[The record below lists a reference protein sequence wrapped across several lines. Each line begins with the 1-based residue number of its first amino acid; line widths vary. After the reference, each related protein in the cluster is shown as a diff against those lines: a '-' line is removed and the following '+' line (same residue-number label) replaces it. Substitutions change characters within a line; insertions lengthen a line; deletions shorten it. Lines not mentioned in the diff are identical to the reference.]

1 MALTTV
7 RSTGI
12 SSLPAIS
19 AANLTSIP
27 AANITGTL
35 PAISGANLTG
45 IVTTNDFEYIN
56 GYANASE
63 HSNVTIDNCFTST
76 YHNYL
81 VMINA
86 TIINGSNGIRL
97 VWQFRNGGASGAD
110 YSGDNTHFVSNY
122 HDSNNNQGHYADEGS
137 GSTWQFGGS
146 ALGNASNNYTYSGMM
161 YVFGPNEG
169 SFKTNLMHV
178 ASSTNWSGYNQVITG
193 SCRLDHVSAMTGFK
207 ISATA
212 DNLKHSNIRV
222 YGMRDS

>member
-1 MALTTV
+1 MPFTTLSTSAYTTLDATKLT
-7 RSTGI
+7 G
-12 SSLPAIS
+12 A
-19 AANLTSIP
+19 
-27 AANITGTL
+27 L

-45 IVTTNDFEYIN
+45 ISSTNDFEYIN

-122 HDSNNNQGHYADEGS
+122 HDSHNNQGYYADEGS

-207 ISATA
+207 ISANS

>member
-1 MALTTV
+1 MAQTKLNATLGL
-7 RSTGI
+7 S
-12 SSLPAIS
+12 
-19 AANLTSIP
+19 
-27 AANITGTL
+27 GTL
-35 PAISGANLTG
+35 PAVSGANLTG
-45 IVTTNDFEYIN
+45 ISTANDFEYIN

-81 VMINA
+81 IIINA
-86 TIINGSNGIRL
+86 TVINGGNGRRL
-97 VWQFRNGGASGAD
+97 VWTFRNGGASGSD
-110 YSGDNTHFVSNY
+110 YSGDNTHFISNF
-122 HDSNNNQGHYADEGS
+122 HDSQNNQGHYADEGS
-137 GSTWQFGGS
+137 GSSWQFGGT

-178 ASSTNWSGYNQVITG
+178 ASSTNWGGYNQVLTG

-207 ISATA
+207 ITA
-212 DNLKHSNIRV
+212 NSDNLKHSNIRV

>member
-97 VWQFRNGGASGAD
+97 SWQFRNGGASGAEYTSSD
-110 YSGDNTHFVSNY
+110 YRNRTRFWYQSGSGTGDTGEADWNNSSMRLGYGGSGGSVNGLSIEMNIYDPYSSTEYVHYHGQRSETGTRAGTAVFGGYVNTSTSFTGIFMY
-122 HDSNNNQGHYADEGS
+122 QNNNNSFNADYA
-137 GSTWQFGGS
+137 
-146 ALGNASNNYTYSGMM
+146 
-161 YVFGPNEG
+161 
-169 SFKTNLMHV
+169 
-178 ASSTNWSGYNQVITG
+178 
-193 SCRLDHVSAMTGFK
+193 
-207 ISATA
+207 
-212 DNLKHSNIRV
+212 V
-222 YGMRDS
+222 YGIKV